1 MGIKIFFENR
11 STDKIQVIFV
21 FTDQMQTINR
31 KKSFRFEAGE
41 LLNES

>member
-1 MGIKIFFENR
+1 MGIKDFFFENR

-31 KKSFRFEAGE
+31 KKSFQSGGA
-41 LLNES
+41 SK

>member
-31 KKSFRFEAGE
+31 KNHFGAGE
-41 LLNES
+41 LPNES